1 MIKKRTTRKKTL
13 ANEDSLNNLSRATM
27 RHKKRP
33 THMKQQRLDGLADGI
48 FAIVMTFLAFE
59 IKVPIMPDL
68 VDERSLFIAIQ
79 ALTPIFLSFIMSF
92 ALLFTYWRAHHY
104 IVSVY
109 SKTLTVYLACYNALF
124 FLLIILVPFS
134 TALLGE
140 YPNNR
145 VSITIYAL
153 NVILIGMSLY
163 LMRRHI
169 EKDLEIDTIDI
180 TKADRRSGYIR
191 ILFPVVTA
199 VLAIVASAWSTVFSK
214 VLFIFGILFNL
225 IPSSSNIMHI
235 WLDRLFADDDDIIPS
250 NHHIETKGE
259 QDLDE

>member
-1 MIKKRTTRKKTL
+1 MTKQKL
-13 ANEDSLNNLSRATM
+13 
-27 RHKKRP
+27 

-59 IKVPIMPDL
+59 IKVPVMPDF
-68 VDERSLFIAIQ
+68 VDEATLFM
-79 ALTPIFLSFIMSF
+79 ALKDLLPILLSFLMSF

-104 IVSVY
+104 ITSVY

-124 FLLIILVPFS
+124 FLLIILIPFS

-153 NVILIGMSLY
+153 NVILIGVSLY

-169 EKDLEIDTIDI
+169 EKDSEIDTIDI
-180 TKADRRSGYIR
+180 TKIERRSGYIR
-191 ILFPVVTA
+191 IIFPIGTA
-199 VLAIVASAWSTVFSK
+199 ILAIILSIWSPVLAKIS
-214 VLFIFGILFNL
+214 FILGILFNL
-225 IPSSSNIMHI
+225 VPSSSNIMHR
-235 WLDRLFADDDDIIPS
+235 WLDRIFADDDVVIPS
-250 NHHIETKGE
+250 NHFVEIGDEP
-259 QDLDE
+259 DLTE

>member
-1 MIKKRTTRKKTL
+1 MI
-13 ANEDSLNNLSRATM
+13 
-27 RHKKRP
+27 KKRP

-59 IKVPIMPDL
+59 LKVPVLPDF
-68 VDERSLFIAIQ
+68 VDEGTLYM
-79 ALTPIFLSFIMSF
+79 ALKDLIPLFLSFIMSF

-104 IVSVY
+104 ITSVY

-163 LMRRHI
+163 FMRRHI
-169 EKDLEIDTIDI
+169 EKDPEIDTVDI
-180 TKADRRSGYIR
+180 TKIDRRSGYIR
-191 ILFPVVTA
+191 ILFPVATA
-199 VLAIVASAWSTVFSK
+199 ILAIIASIWSPVLAKS
-214 VLFIFGILFNL
+214 LFILGILFNL
-225 IPSSSNIMHI
+225 VPASSNVMHR
-235 WLDRLFADDDDIIPS
+235 WLDHIFSDDDEIIPS
-250 NHHIETKGE
+250 NHHIETKDE

>member
-1 MIKKRTTRKKTL
+1 MPNI
-13 ANEDSLNNLSRATM
+13 
-27 RHKKRP
+27 RP

-59 IKVPIMPDL
+59 IKVPAMPDF
-68 VDERSLFIAIQ
+68 VDEATLFM
-79 ALTPIFLSFIMSF
+79 ALKDLLPIFLSFIMSF

-104 IVSVY
+104 ITSVY

-145 VSITIYAL
+145 VSITVYAL
-153 NVILIGMSLY
+153 NVILIGMSLF

-169 EKDLEIDTIDI
+169 EKDQEIDTIDI
-180 TKADRRSGYIR
+180 TKIDRRSGYIR
-191 ILFPVVTA
+191 ILFPVATSVF
-199 VLAIVASAWSTVFSK
+199 AIIASIWSPAFAK
-214 VLFIFGILFNL
+214 IFFILGILFNL
-225 IPSSSNIMHI
+225 IPASSNIIHR
-235 WLDRLFADDDDIIPS
+235 WLDRMFADDDDIIPS
-250 NHHIETKGE
+250 NHHVETKDE

>member
-1 MIKKRTTRKKTL
+1 MTKQKL
-13 ANEDSLNNLSRATM
+13 
-27 RHKKRP
+27 

-59 IKVPIMPDL
+59 IKVPVMPDF
-68 VDERSLFIAIQ
+68 VDEATLFM
-79 ALTPIFLSFIMSF
+79 ALKDLLPILLSFLMSF

-104 IVSVY
+104 ITSVY

-124 FLLIILVPFS
+124 FLLIIMIPFS
-134 TALLGE
+134 TSLLGG
-140 YPNNR
+140 YPDNR

-180 TKADRRSGYIR
+180 TKIERRSGYIR
-191 ILFPVVTA
+191 ILFPVGTA
-199 VLAIVASAWSTVFSK
+199 VLAIILSFWSPILAK
-214 VLFIFGILFNL
+214 VSFILGILFNL
-225 IPSSSNIMHI
+225 VPSSSNVMHI
-235 WLDRLFADDDDIIPS
+235 WLDRMFADDDDLIPS
-250 NHHIETKGE
+250 NHYIEPE
-259 QDLDE
+259 HNPDLAE